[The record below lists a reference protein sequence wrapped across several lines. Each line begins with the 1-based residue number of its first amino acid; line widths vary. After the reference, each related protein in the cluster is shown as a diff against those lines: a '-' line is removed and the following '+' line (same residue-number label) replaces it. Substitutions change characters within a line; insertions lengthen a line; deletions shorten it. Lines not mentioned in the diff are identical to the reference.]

1 MDTINIIE
9 RLSSLIEGEKRKEL
23 SEYGLQPVHL
33 DILLYL
39 KRCNRFSDSPLA
51 IADYLNL
58 TKGTVSQSIKNLTQK
73 EFIYKT
79 NDAEDKR
86 VVHLALSMSGEEIVT
101 QLWPPNNIAKAL
113 DSLASDKHESL
124 QVGLVQLLKK
134 CQQEN
139 SKKAFGQCKNCIHNL
154 KQADHTILCGL
165 TKQTLSTDD
174 IELICKEF
182 SLNTIT
188 NQ

>member
-1 MDTINIIE
+1 MDIINIIE
-9 RLSSLIEGEKRKEL
+9 RLSSLIEGEKRKRL

-39 KRCNRFSDSPLA
+39 KRCNRFSDTPLA

-73 EFIYKT
+73 AFINKT
-79 NDAEDKR
+79 SDPEDKR
-86 VVHLALSMSGEEIVT
+86 VVHLALSISGEEVVT
-101 QLWPPNNIAKAL
+101 QLWPPKNITNAL
-113 DSLASDKHESL
+113 DHLPTNSLPSL
-124 QVGLVQLLKK
+124 QTGLLQLLKN

-139 SKKAFGQCKNCIHNL
+139 DKKAFGQCKGCVHNL
-154 KQADHTILCGL
+154 KQTDHTILCGL
-165 TKQTLSTDD
+165 TQQILSTED

-182 SLNTIT
+182 SAKSNK
-188 NQ
+188 